1 MDTNLLFAQTRLK
14 PIKTF
19 PSFVK
24 DEKVVTIF
32 YRQRKY
38 ELYTNWYL
46 QIHDLK
52 DRSMRAVQGKDNILN
67 RLKPILKEKDY
78 VKFEAYALLES

>member
-1 MDTNLLFAQTRLK
+1 MNTNLLFAQTRLK
-14 PIKTF
+14 PVKIH
-19 PSFVK
+19 PSYQK
-24 DEKVVTIF
+24 DEKVVTVF
-32 YRQRKY
+32 WRRRKY

-67 RLKPILKEKDY
+67 RLKPILKEEDY